1 MEIKRVIEILSDK
14 GMPDLVGG
22 YDFDYDYD
30 EYEEAC
36 NTAIQELE
44 KIEKGVVPVD
54 WHNSVYETIQKR
66 YLDLLERT
74 RWIQVSERLPEEKTY
89 VLFWGFND
97 WIVARHYG
105 EPYLYD
111 TVGECYPIK
120 FYTHWMTL
128 PEPPKEVE

>member
-14 GMPDLVGG
+14 GLPDLVGG

-66 YLDLLERT
+66 YLDLLELT
-74 RWIQVSERLPEEKTY
+74 RWIPVSERLPEEDGY
-89 VLFWGFND
+89 VLAVFETCLPFVSMYFSGVKKFSCE
-97 WIVARHYG
+97 G
-105 EPYLYD
+105 EEANP
-111 TVGECYPIK
+111 
-120 FYTHWMTL
+120 THWMSL
-128 PEPPKEVE
+128 PNPPQEVE

>member
-14 GMPDLVGG
+14 GLPDLVGG

-44 KIEKGVVPVD
+44 KIEKGVAPVD

-66 YLDLLERT
+66 YLDLLELT
-74 RWIQVSERLPEEKTY
+74 RWIPVTERLPEFYQKVLIIDETKT
-89 VLFWGFND
+89 LNITRLCHSSD
-97 WIVARHYG
+97 WELYG
-105 EPYLYD
+105 
-111 TVGECYPIK
+111 I
-120 FYTHWMTL
+120 THWMAL
-128 PEPPKEVE
+128 PEPPQEVE

>member
-74 RWIQVSERLPEEKTY
+74 RWIQVSERLPTVKDADKETGLVLYKHSKGWMFTDYWFVTEVGKTA
-89 VLFWGFND
+89 
-97 WIVARHYG
+97 I
-105 EPYLYD
+105 
-111 TVGECYPIK
+111 
-120 FYTHWMTL
+120 THWMPL
-128 PEPPKEVE
+128 PEPPQEVE